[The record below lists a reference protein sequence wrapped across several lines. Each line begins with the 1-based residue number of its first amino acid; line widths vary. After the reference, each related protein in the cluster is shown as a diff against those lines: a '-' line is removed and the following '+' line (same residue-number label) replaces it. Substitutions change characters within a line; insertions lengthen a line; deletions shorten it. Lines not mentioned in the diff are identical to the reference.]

1 MKTTKILS
9 ILMSILIISSISSCR
24 KKGCTDPNSLAYDA
38 EAKKDDESCTYP
50 TSAKQAIVFKATA
63 TWCWACGDWGGTYS
77 NNLSNAYT
85 NAKVIDVHSNDVF
98 SSTPGDQIL
107 AVLPS
112 AGTPHFYVGTESITN
127 NYSLITSATDSE
139 LAEAVEVSM
148 AMENST
154 NGSAMNVRVQS
165 QFLGST
171 SGEYFLAVYVIE
183 DGQVYQQNT
192 ANGYDQ
198 NYVHNHV
205 LRAEGSNS
213 GFGKAI
219 TITTDGNMEEFDI
232 TLDASWVAANCYPVA
247 VLWRKNGATYDFI
260 NMVY

>member
-9 ILMSILIISSISSCR
+9 ILMAVLIISSISSCK

-50 TSAKQAIVFKATA
+50 TSAKKAIVFKTTA
-63 TWCWACGDWGGTYS
+63 TWCSYCADWGTTYA
-77 NNLSNAYT
+77 NNLSSAYT
-85 NAKVIDVHSNDVF
+85 TAKVIAIHSNDNF
-98 SSTPGDQIL
+98 SNTPGDQIRG
-107 AVLPS
+107 VLPS
-112 AGTPHFYVGTESITN
+112 AGTPHFYVGTESINN
-127 NYSLITSATDSE
+127 NYSLITSAVDSE

-165 QFLGST
+165 QWLGST
-171 SGEYFLAVYVIE
+171 SGEYFLAVYVVE
-183 DGQVYQQNT
+183 DGQVYEQNT
-192 ANGYDQ
+192 PSGYDQ
-198 NYVHNHV
+198 NFVHDHV
-205 LRAEGSNS
+205 LRAEGSDS

-219 TITTDGNMEEFDI
+219 TVSEDGNMEEFDI
-232 TLDASWVAANCYPVA
+232 TLNASWVAANCYPIA
-247 VLWRKNGATYDFI
+247 VLWKKNGSSYDFI